1 MTVPIFLTLHFAF
14 LLLKLNAP
22 DIYQVAILCRQLIEP
37 CIRFLLTFAGLVLI
51 DRSKCLAYVWRHL
64 ASIPTDIDNGS
75 LFDQLPYFFSV
86 LLDLILHICLFPIEA
101 RKSHRQFCHA
111 LIDEGL

>member
-37 CIRFLLTFAGLVLI
+37 FVRFLLTFARLFLI
-51 DRSKCLAYVWRHL
+51 DGSKRLAYVWCHL
-64 ASIPTDIDNGS
+64 ACIPADVDDGP
-75 LFDQLPYFFSV
+75 LLDQLPYFLSV
-86 LLDLILHICLFPIEA
+86 LLDLILHIGLLPIE
-101 RKSHRQFCHA
+101 
-111 LIDEGL
+111 